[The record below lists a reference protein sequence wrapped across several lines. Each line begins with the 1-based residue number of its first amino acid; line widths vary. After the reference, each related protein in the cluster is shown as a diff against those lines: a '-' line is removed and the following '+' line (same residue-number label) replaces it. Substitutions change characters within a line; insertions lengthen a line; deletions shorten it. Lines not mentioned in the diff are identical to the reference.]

1 MSSGCALYRENG
13 DFLFI
18 RKCICGFSRES
29 LVAVT
34 TDIESR
40 ELRQRTNME
49 DGLLPEH
56 PCASTMD
63 NVECFFSMPHDYIG
77 KYFTASW
84 NFRRCP
90 WIPVHHFKSSHNRFH
105 EGPHPSQ
112 GQGRQRIPHHV
123 QLGSLVTSHA
133 TMVATGTLSMWVKF
147 HKYYPHHLVLQF
159 TQLTILTCD
168 TW

>member
-77 KYFTASW
+77 KYFTAKLEFQKMSQFTIL
-84 NFRRCP
+84 NLHTTVFM
-90 WIPVHHFKSSHNRFH
+90 KA
-105 EGPHPSQ
+105 PSQ
-112 GQGRQRIPHHV
+112 PRPRETKNY
-123 QLGSLVTSHA
+123 TSCTA
-133 TMVATGTLSMWVKF
+133 RESS
-147 HKYYPHHLVLQF
+147 Y
-159 TQLTILTCD
+159 
-168 TW
+168 